1 MLITKAPMTLRPYSA
16 TALAIGGAI
25 AMALGLYFIFLRPP
39 VLPEDLRFMG
49 TSMTQLQANLPGLL
63 IWLRRVFWVLGGYM
77 FATGLLTLYLA
88 VTVFRAR
95 ARGAVSVV
103 ALAGLAS
110 AGWMAV
116 VNFIIGSDFRW
127 LLLSFAVP
135 WALALALYRIERN
148 EQ

>member
-1 MLITKAPMTLRPYSA
+1 MTLRPYSA
-16 TALAIGGAI
+16 TALVIGGAI

-49 TSMTQLQANLPGLL
+49 TSMTQLQASLPGLL

-77 FATGLLTLYLA
+77 FATGLLTVYLA

-95 ARGAVSVV
+95 ARGAVGVV

-116 VNFIIGSDFRW
+116 VNFIIGSDFKW
-127 LLLSFAVP
+127 LLLSFVIP

>member
-1 MLITKAPMTLRPYSA
+1 MTLRPYSA
-16 TALAIGGAI
+16 VALVIGGAI

-49 TSMTQLQANLPGLL
+49 TSMTQLQASLPGLL

-95 ARGAVSVV
+95 ARGAVGVV

-110 AGWMAV
+110 AGWMAA
-116 VNFIIGSDFRW
+116 VNFIIGSDFKW
-127 LLLSFAVP
+127 LLLSFVIP